1 MDKIGSIMAVKNFDE
16 PPEIQH
22 IKKYMHDTFAVDV
35 SVIINSHSI
44 VVVVGSAALAG
55 SLRPR
60 LLELQK
66 ISQTDKKIIIRI
78 KL

>member
-1 MDKIGSIMAVKNFDE
+1 MDKIGTIVAAKNFDE
-16 PPEIQH
+16 PPEIQR
-22 IKKYMHDTFAVDV
+22 IKKYIHDTFDSDG
-35 SVIINSHSI
+35 SVITSNSSI
-44 VVVVGSAALAG
+44 VVVVDSAALAG